1 MIVREP
7 VDPSTSTARAG
18 LGVGDTGDGVDLVAP
33 LSLASVRAYA
43 DLPSV
48 DEAMEGRNSYR
59 RYGGGN
65 SQRLEEAMI
74 ELETVAGRAAPVARV
89 TSSGQAALLLATTLV
104 VSRSRPRIVVVR
116 PCYGGTESLLAGPLG
131 NLGVQVSTVDMPTT
145 GGGDHGAIVA
155 AVLGPD
161 VAAVVTEV
169 ITNPLIGLVDVPA
182 VAAAAHQSGAACIVD
197 STFTPAFLFQP
208 FAHGADLVIHSLTKH
223 LSGHSDVVGGVLLI
237 DAASAAGDWL
247 DAHARLL
254 GCNLSPFDSWLAL
267 RGLRTAGL
275 RMERS
280 SENAAALASFLAE
293 RSEVAAVHYPGV
305 RGPQDAVLAERL
317 LPRGRG
323 AMLSV
328 DLRGG
333 GGAADAFIRG
343 LNGVRLA
350 PSLGDVATTVSYPA
364 STSHRALSPQ
374 QRAALGIGD
383 GLVRISVGI
392 EHIDDLKAEFDTA
405 LVAASAG

>member
-1 MIVREP
+1 MTRR

-18 LGVGDTGDGVDLVAP
+18 LGRGDTGDGVDLVAP
-33 LSLASVRAYA
+33 MSLASVRAYA

-48 DEAMEGRNSYR
+48 DEAMEGRNAYR

-65 SQRLEEAMI
+65 PQRLEEAII
-74 ELETVAGRAAPVARV
+74 ELETVLGHSAPVARV
-89 TSSGQAALLLATTLV
+89 TSSGQAALLLAVTLV
-104 VSRSRPRIVVVR
+104 VTPSRPRVVVVR
-116 PCYGGTESLLAGPLG
+116 PCYGGTDSLLAGPLG
-131 NLGVQVSTVDMPTT
+131 NLGVRTSTVDIPVD
-145 GGGDHGAIVA
+145 GGGSHGELCA

-169 ITNPLIGLVDVPA
+169 ITNPLIGLIDVPA
-182 VAAAAHQSGAACIVD
+182 IAAAAHQAGAACVVD
-197 STFTPAFLFQP
+197 STFTPPFLFQP
-208 FAHGADLVIHSLTKH
+208 FAHGADLVMHSLTKH
-223 LSGHSDVVGGVLLI
+223 LAGHSDVSGGILLV
-237 DAASAAGDWL
+237 ATEHEASDWL
-247 DAHARLL
+247 DANARLL
-254 GCNLSPFDSWLAL
+254 GCTLSPFDAWLAL

-275 RMERS
+275 RIERC
-280 SENAAALASFLAE
+280 SENAAALAEFFADRGEL
-293 RSEVAAVHYPGV
+293 AAVHYPGR
-305 RGPQDAVLAERL
+305 RGGQDADLADRL

-323 AMLSV
+323 PMLSI

-333 GGAADAFIRG
+333 ARAADAFIRG
-343 LNGVRLA
+343 LDGIRLA

-392 EHIDDLKAEFDTA
+392 EHIDDLKAEFDA
-405 LVAASAG
+405 AMVAASAG

>member
-1 MIVREP
+1 MTRR
-7 VDPSTSTARAG
+7 VDPATSTARAG

-33 LSLASVRAYA
+33 ISLASVRAYA

-65 SQRLEEAMI
+65 PERLEEAMI
-74 ELETVAGRAAPVARV
+74 DLETVPGRAAPVARA

-104 VSRSRPRIVVVR
+104 VTPSRPRMVVVR
-116 PCYGGTESLLAGPLG
+116 PCYGGTESLIAGPLG
-131 NLGVQVSTVDMPTT
+131 NLGVKVTTVDMPTD
-145 GGGDHGAIVA
+145 GSADHGAVVA
-155 AVLGPD
+155 GVLGPD

-182 VAAAAHQSGAACIVD
+182 VAAAAHAAGAACIVD

-208 FAHGADLVIHSLTKH
+208 FAHGADLVIHSLTKY
-223 LSGHSDVVGGVLLI
+223 LSGHSDVIGGVLLI
-237 DAASAAGDWL
+237 DAASPAGDWL
-247 DAHARLL
+247 DAHVRLL

-275 RMERS
+275 RMERCS
-280 SENAAALASFLAE
+280 QNAAALASFLADRPE
-293 RSEVAAVHYPGV
+293 ILAVHYPGR
-305 RGPQDAVLAERL
+305 RGPEDAALAARL
-317 LPRGRG
+317 LPHGSG
-323 AMLSV
+323 AMLSI

-343 LNGVRLA
+343 LGGIRLA

-374 QRAALGIGD
+374 QRTALGISD
-383 GLVRISVGI
+383 GLVRVSVGI
-392 EHIDDLKAEFDTA
+392 EHIDDLTAELDAA

>member
-1 MIVREP
+1 VTRS
-7 VDPSTSTARAG
+7 VDPSTTTARAG
-18 LGVGDTGDGVDLVAP
+18 LGRGDDSEGSDLVAP
-33 LSLASVRAYA
+33 ISLASVRAYA

-48 DEAMEGRNSYR
+48 DEAMEGRNAYR

-65 SQRLEEAMI
+65 PQLLEAALV
-74 ELETVAGRAAPVARV
+74 ELETIPGRPAPVARV
-89 TSSGQAALLLATTLV
+89 TSSGQAALLMATTLV
-104 VSRSRPRIVVVR
+104 VTPSRRRVVVVR
-116 PCYGGTESLLAGPLG
+116 PCYGGTESLLAGPIG
-131 NLGVQVSTVDMPTT
+131 NLGVEIATVDLPADD
-145 GGGDHGAIVA
+145 GGDHGDLVTA
-155 AVLGPD
+155 ALGDD

-182 VAAAAHQSGAACIVD
+182 VAAAAHRAGAACIVD
-197 STFTPAFLFQP
+197 ATFTPPFLFQP

-223 LSGHSDVVGGVLLI
+223 LSGHSDVLGGALLV
-237 DAASAAGDWL
+237 DTAHACSDWL

-254 GCNLSPFDSWLAL
+254 GSNLSPFDAWLAL

-280 SENAAALASFLAE
+280 SENAAALASFFTG
-293 RSEVAAVHYPGV
+293 RSELSAVHYPGL
-305 RGPQDAVLAERL
+305 RGPRGAALAQLL

-343 LNGVRLA
+343 LDGVRLA
-350 PSLGDVATTVSYPA
+350 PSLGDVATTVSHPA
-364 STSHRALSPQ
+364 STSHRGLSPQ

-383 GLVRISVGI
+383 GLVRISTGI
-392 EHIDDLKAEFDTA
+392 EQIDDLTAEFDAA
-405 LVAASAG
+405 LIAAAAG

>member
-1 MIVREP
+1 VSRR

-18 LGVGDTGDGVDLVAP
+18 LGRGDTGDGADLIAP

-48 DEAMEGRNSYR
+48 DEAMEGRNAYR

-65 SQRLEEAMI
+65 PQRLEEAMI
-74 ELETVAGRAAPVARV
+74 ELETVPGRPAPVARV

-104 VSRSRPRIVVVR
+104 VTPSRPRVVVVR
-116 PCYGGTESLLAGPLG
+116 PCYGGTDSLLAGPLG
-131 NLGVQVSTVDMPTT
+131 NLGVRMATVDLPPD
-145 GGGDHGAIVA
+145 GGGDHGALVA
-155 AVLGPD
+155 GVLGDD
-161 VAAVVTEV
+161 VGAVVTEV
-169 ITNPLIGLVDVPA
+169 VTNPLIGLIDVPA
-182 VAAAAHQSGAACIVD
+182 IAAAAHQYGAACIVD
-197 STFTPAFLFQP
+197 STFTPPFLFQP
-208 FAHGADLVIHSLTKH
+208 FAHGADLVLHSLTKH
-223 LSGHSDVVGGVLLI
+223 LAGHSDVSGGVLLV
-237 DAASAAGDWL
+237 DTGHEAADWL
-247 DAHARLL
+247 DSNARLL
-254 GCNLSPFDSWLAL
+254 GCTLSPFDAWLAL

-275 RMERS
+275 RIERC
-280 SENAAALASFLAE
+280 SENAAALAAFFADRAE
-293 RSEVAAVHYPGV
+293 LQAVYYPGS
-305 RGPQDAVLAERL
+305 RGGGDAALAERL

-323 AMLSV
+323 PMLSI

-333 GGAADAFIRG
+333 GTAADAFIRG
-343 LNGVRLA
+343 LDGIRLA

-392 EHIDDLKAEFDTA
+392 EHIDDLKAEFAAA
-405 LVAASAG
+405 LVAASVG

>member
-1 MIVREP
+1 MTRR
-7 VDPSTSTARAG
+7 VDPATSTARAG

-33 LSLASVRAYA
+33 ISLASVRAYA

-65 SQRLEEAMI
+65 PERLEEAMI
-74 ELETVAGRAAPVARV
+74 ELETVPGRAAPVARA

-104 VSRSRPRIVVVR
+104 VTPSRPRMVVVR
-116 PCYGGTESLLAGPLG
+116 PCYGGTESLIAGPLG
-131 NLGVQVSTVDMPTT
+131 NLGVKVTTVDMPTD
-145 GGGDHGAIVA
+145 GSADHGAVVA
-155 AVLGPD
+155 GVLGPD

-182 VAAAAHQSGAACIVD
+182 VAAAAHAAGAACMVD
-197 STFTPAFLFQP
+197 STFTPPFLFQP
-208 FAHGADLVIHSLTKH
+208 FAHGADLVIHSLTKY
-223 LSGHSDVVGGVLLI
+223 LSGHSDVIGGVLLI
-237 DAASAAGDWL
+237 DAASPAGDWL
-247 DAHARLL
+247 DAHVRLL

-275 RMERS
+275 RMERCS
-280 SENAAALASFLAE
+280 QNAAALASFLADRPE
-293 RSEVAAVHYPGV
+293 ILAVHYPGR
-305 RGPQDAVLAERL
+305 RGPEDAALAARL
-317 LPRGRG
+317 LPHGSG
-323 AMLSV
+323 AMLSI

-333 GGAADAFIRG
+333 GAAADAFIRG
-343 LNGVRLA
+343 LGGIRLA

-374 QRAALGIGD
+374 QRTALGISD
-383 GLVRISVGI
+383 GLVRVSVGI
-392 EHIDDLKAEFDTA
+392 EHIDDLTAEFDAA
-405 LVAASAG
+405 LAAASAG

>member
-1 MIVREP
+1 VTRP

-18 LGVGDTGDGVDLVAP
+18 LGRGNDGEGSDLVAP
-33 LSLASVRAYA
+33 ISLASVRAYA

-65 SQRLEEAMI
+65 PQLLEAALV
-74 ELETVAGRAAPVARV
+74 ELETVPGRPAPVARV
-89 TSSGQAALLLATTLV
+89 TSSGQAALVMATTLV
-104 VSRSRPRIVVVR
+104 VTPSRRRVIVVR

-131 NLGVQVSTVDMPTT
+131 NLGVEIATVDLP
-145 GGGDHGAIVA
+145 GDGVGDHGELVTA
-155 AVLGPD
+155 AAGSD

-182 VAAAAHQSGAACIVD
+182 IAAAAHHAGAACIVD
-197 STFTPAFLFQP
+197 ATFTPPFLFQP

-223 LSGHSDVVGGVLLI
+223 LSGHSDVLGGALLV
-237 DAASAAGDWL
+237 DTAHACSDWL

-254 GCNLSPFDSWLAL
+254 GSNLSPFDAWLAL

-280 SENAAALASFLAE
+280 SENAAALAGFFAGRAE
-293 RSEVAAVHYPGV
+293 LGAVHYPGL
-305 RGPQDAVLAERL
+305 RGPRDAALAQVL

-323 AMLSV
+323 AMLSIE
-328 DLRGG
+328 LRGG

-343 LNGVRLA
+343 LDGVRLA
-350 PSLGDVATTVSYPA
+350 PSLGDVATTVSHPA
-364 STSHRALSPQ
+364 STSHRGLSPQ
-374 QRAALGIGD
+374 QRSALGIGD
-383 GLVRISVGI
+383 GLVRISTGI
-392 EHIDDLKAEFDTA
+392 EHIDDLKAEFDAA
-405 LVAASAG
+405 LFAAAAG